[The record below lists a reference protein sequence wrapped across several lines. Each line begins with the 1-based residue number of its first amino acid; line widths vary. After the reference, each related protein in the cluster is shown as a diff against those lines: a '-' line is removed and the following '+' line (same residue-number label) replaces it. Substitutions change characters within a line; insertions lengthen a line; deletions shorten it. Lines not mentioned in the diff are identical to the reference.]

1 MNYQSGGIKRITAL
15 LLAGAMSAAA
25 FAAESKERTIVF
37 NEDRNQHYMTTKT
50 YELRHIRAHDI
61 LPFIKGAI
69 KRFDDQST
77 IQSLDYAAG
86 KKQYLVVSTGSQLL
100 PYIDDMVAKLDYPSP
115 KIDENGSAI
124 EGDGVTRFVYCGKYR
139 TSENM
144 NHVVSQ
150 TFIDGFGSGASYFDV
165 GSNMFYWKSSKSQG
179 EAYLKFLTALDRP
192 LPRFRFN

>member
-86 KKQYLVVSTGSQLL
+86 KKTISGGLHRQSAAPLHRRHGRQAGL
-100 PYIDDMVAKLDYPSP
+100 PIPQ
-115 KIDENGSAI
+115 N
-124 EGDGVTRFVYCGKYR
+124 R
-139 TSENM
+139 
-144 NHVVSQ
+144 
-150 TFIDGFGSGASYFDV
+150 
-165 GSNMFYWKSSKSQG
+165 
-179 EAYLKFLTALDRP
+179 
-192 LPRFRFN
+192 